1 MKKLSVKDVITI
13 AILGVLMIAV
23 QFVVGGI
30 LGFNM
35 FAALIVAPM
44 LICFINGILFM
55 LLAARVNKRGVFFIY
70 VIMVGLAYALMGY
83 LFVTFYFVLIGL
95 LAELLLMRG
104 KGAYSKPGRVS
115 ALWTVYSGL
124 FIGSSVIPVHFM
136 WESYSAS
143 ALSGG
148 FDMEYLN
155 AVQKY
160 FSEPLW
166 LLLIAG
172 LAVIGGFLG
181 SLLGRRLMKKHFE
194 KAGVV

>member
-13 AILGVLMIAV
+13 AILGVLMLVV
-23 QFVVGGI
+23 QFAVGGI

-55 LLAARVNKRGVFFIY
+55 LLAARVGKRGVFSIY
-70 VIMVGLAYALMGY
+70 AILVGLAYALMGY
-83 LFVTFYFVLIGL
+83 WFVTIYFVLIGL
-95 LAELLLMRG
+95 LGELLLMRG
-104 KGAYSKPGRVS
+104 EGAYRKPGRVS
-115 ALWTVYSGL
+115 ALWSIYSGL

-143 ALSGG
+143 ALAGG
-148 FDMEYLN
+148 FDIEYLN
-155 AVQKY
+155 AVQQY

-172 LAVIGGFLG
+172 LAVIGGFFG